1 MAYPLSAHIN
11 LVDSS
16 ALRIKKVSQLAAAA
30 PLRAIAAIATVSAP
44 LRLDLNVSRCISVS
58 PVASAM

>member
-44 LRLDLNVSRCISVS
+44 LRLDLNIPRSVS
-58 PVASAM
+58 L